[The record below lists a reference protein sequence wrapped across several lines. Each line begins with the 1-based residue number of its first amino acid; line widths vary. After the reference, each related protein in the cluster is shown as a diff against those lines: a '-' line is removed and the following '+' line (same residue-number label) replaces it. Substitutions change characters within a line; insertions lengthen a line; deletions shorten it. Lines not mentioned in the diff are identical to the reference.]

1 MIKGAT
7 RRDVAT
13 IEASIVSSNGMVNA
27 IIVGPGDFSARCYA
41 KWRNGESHA
50 FYRHCASAATCIV
63 APIAA
68 AAFAAGQHYS
78 TSYCYRD
85 HAEDD

>member
-41 KWRNGESHA
+41 K
-50 FYRHCASAATCIV
+50 
-63 APIAA
+63 
-68 AAFAAGQHYS
+68 
-78 TSYCYRD
+78 
-85 HAEDD
+85 